1 MYGAI
6 TKYPIFVLS
15 ESQKERKKE
24 NGKKKKKKKIW
35 KIMADDFL
43 HSTNYINLQIRKWE
57 NYLNRYFVRVHVDG
71 NIKTHSVSLGT
82 WEM

>member
-1 MYGAI
+1 
-6 TKYPIFVLS
+6 
-15 ESQKERKKE
+15 
-24 NGKKKKKKKIW
+24 
-35 KIMADDFL
+35 MADDFL

-71 NIKTHSVSLGT
+71 NIKTHSVSLGN

>member
-24 NGKKKKKKKIW
+24 NGGKFNLKK
-35 KIMADDFL
+35 
-43 HSTNYINLQIRKWE
+43 
-57 NYLNRYFVRVHVDG
+57 
-71 NIKTHSVSLGT
+71 
-82 WEM
+82 